1 MSTILVTRRDV
12 KQLVLDVADVSLRR
26 FLLDLP
32 SHTVPTTRILGPLR
46 YLVEKSVPH
55 AFDRLDISTD
65 EEFRAL
71 RDDLRWLHDC
81 RKTLAGLRQKLFW
94 LVISFVVV
102 GLLGF
107 CAQSTLDGI
116 KRGLNHE
123 TREYPPR

>member
-1 MSTILVTRRDV
+1 MLFIGDGPGGDPHNPSMGR
-12 KQLVLDVADVSLRR
+12 VLSEADLK
-26 FLLDLP
+26 
-32 SHTVPTTRILGPLR
+32 TARIADAR
-46 YLVEKSVPH
+46 IAE

-94 LVISFVVV
+94 LVLSFAVV

-116 KRGLNHE
+116 KRGLTHE